1 MQGSAKRNLVLFKKL
16 CGEDTLQKVALTTT
30 MWDMVNKEEGLQREE
45 ELMNTQEFWGW
56 MLSKGSTVHRHY
68 HTRESAMNIITQL
81 ASRNKPFAT
90 DLQTQLVD
98 QRLTLDRTSVGK
110 VLQSELLTQRQIWEE
125 ELRLVQKD
133 IQTALEENDKEAGS
147 VSREERDVYSRLAQ
161 KGQHDERVARMESR
175 LRAAR
180 ENLPKRAASSQAGNS
195 KSGDRKEFSPVSV
208 SMFRFAQNLSKAA
221 LEELETEA
229 QVDDTADAAGE
240 DSKGLNDPKPLNLAD
255 DLGSVVDPPDVAQF
269 TDSGYASVR
278 RDAGPMSDEKT
289 ILTQLAVEPDSTESR
304 NEDTND
310 TATVYSIAWSVPED
324 ELDTYKSEL
333 SEAILKNL
341 RRHVPDVELL
351 ESLAT
356 VLPSSLKSFAL
367 RLGCPGSSKAEK
379 EVMYFVHKHRI
390 DIAHRFNDA
399 ARGIPE
405 EDASIRPV
413 EKLEEAVVNRNIGQW
428 LQDVSQDNAMGR
440 DDESRDAR
448 PDWNQQLDAPDE
460 IEEQPSLPDK
470 RGYRDAVFNSVAY
483 RWLMT
488 RLIKA
493 LVLAPVE
500 GDDLCAHI
508 QSEISA
514 CLEQN
519 RSVSSKRA
527 SERYTMLFVAEWNPM
542 AFLQEQ
548 FLDHSHVRRLL
559 HEVLTLTGSAT
570 DAQVLPC
577 AEYVRQTWA
586 ATGPAL
592 LALLTDAL
600 VLEKEVSG
608 ELGDKSVVKC
618 LFRKSHLDVQVEGT
632 ADAIAEV
639 GEQIGWLGAAL
650 RRSCTESGLATCR
663 PKIQTYV
670 PSAGPAICTIRF
682 AMEEI
687 SADTKPP
694 AAGQCWHEL
703 FQNPVVVRGYPI
715 PRRTQYDSGLE
726 IPLNVMSGLTK
737 CPRINRFL
745 GSHFLKGF
753 STALVP
759 MKRLSEAILWHL
771 YYSPDG
777 SRLPYPD
784 LDAMDLDHVDTSL
797 KDLTTTRH
805 IVGWC
810 SEAKFY
816 AGAAGMNYAIKP
828 SQLQRPGRD
837 FALEKVS
844 FSVGELVTGG
854 CTFGIGRKDTHV
866 RITRGSYKAKL
877 EWIDQK
883 YVTLWDVIEHRG
895 WLVSGS
901 AALLHL
907 LRTSLESS
915 RVDKF
920 RSEFLFEQDKF
931 EESPNPATL
940 SSAVDVL
947 LNPVNQKL
955 KLYPKDEYTY
965 TETRILPNGQREAIT
980 KTVTSQTTLK
990 DRVEELYETLE
1001 KLIDHNARVE
1011 ASYKGVNAKLR
1022 LHDQLDGWDFADIA
1036 TDRDPFY
1043 LRKATL
1049 PLHKLSW
1056 VDFTRAIPAINL
1068 FGKGFGDII
1077 RASPMKHDNPAA
1089 ICRGW
1094 ETVPTKSHLLCI
1106 SVSDLRDIIDRI
1118 GDQWTNPIT
1127 LAPGIIWHNPFPE
1140 SPFHKNCLCSAKGIA
1155 SQRQIHHPVQELGSS
1170 KMRFSM
1176 SKHVVDL
1183 TNHQNGAVIFGPRPE
1198 WKMSW
1203 GLSAVSGSSE
1213 GESSSRTAIGNS
1225 GTSEP
1230 SNADNNS
1237 SGSLSIS
1244 TSASPGHQE
1253 QGSSRLFSGSGTGSY
1268 IGSTSDGSRSSET
1281 PNPSFCNPPLNPP
1294 SVAGVTG
1301 EISSTEG
1308 DDSEDLQGAKSERPS
1323 RMRTVVTVL
1332 KTTFRGRKPK

>member
-1 MQGSAKRNLVLFKKL
+1 
-16 CGEDTLQKVALTTT
+16 
-30 MWDMVNKEEGLQREE
+30 
-45 ELMNTQEFWGW
+45 
-56 MLSKGSTVHRHY
+56 
-68 HTRESAMNIITQL
+68 
-81 ASRNKPFAT
+81 
-90 DLQTQLVD
+90 
-98 QRLTLDRTSVGK
+98 
-110 VLQSELLTQRQIWEE
+110 
-125 ELRLVQKD
+125 
-133 IQTALEENDKEAGS
+133 
-147 VSREERDVYSRLAQ
+147 
-161 KGQHDERVARMESR
+161 
-175 LRAAR
+175 
-180 ENLPKRAASSQAGNS
+180 
-195 KSGDRKEFSPVSV
+195 
-208 SMFRFAQNLSKAA
+208 
-221 LEELETEA
+221 
-229 QVDDTADAAGE
+229 
-240 DSKGLNDPKPLNLAD
+240 
-255 DLGSVVDPPDVAQF
+255 
-269 TDSGYASVR
+269 
-278 RDAGPMSDEKT
+278 
-289 ILTQLAVEPDSTESR
+289 ESR
-304 NEDTND
+304 NEDADN

-351 ESLAT
+351 GTLAT
-356 VLPSSLKSFAL
+356 VLPPLLRSFAL

-405 EDASIRPV
+405 EEVSIRPV
-413 EKLEEAVVNRNIGQW
+413 EKREEVVGNWYIDQW
-428 LQDVSQDNAMGR
+428 LKDVPQDNATER
-440 DDESRDAR
+440 DGPCLYESRDAI
-448 PDWNQQLDAPDE
+448 QQLDAPDE

-493 LVLAPVE
+493 LVLVPVE
-500 GDDLCAHI
+500 ADDFCAHI
-508 QSEISA
+508 QSKISA

-542 AFLQEQ
+542 TFLQEQ
-548 FLDHSHVRRLL
+548 FPDHSNVGRLL
-559 HEVLTLTGSAT
+559 HDILTLTGSAT
-570 DAQVLPC
+570 DAQALPC
-577 AEYVRQTWA
+577 AEYLRQTWA

-592 LALLTDAL
+592 LALLADAL
-600 VLEKEVSG
+600 VLGKEVSG
-608 ELGDKSVVKC
+608 ELEDKSVVKC

-632 ADAIAEV
+632 ADAIAEI
-639 GEQIGWLGAAL
+639 GEQIAWLGAAL
-650 RRSCTESGLATCR
+650 RQSCTESGLATCR
-663 PKIQTYV
+663 PKIQTSV

-682 AMEEI
+682 AIEEI

-694 AAGQCWHEL
+694 GAGQCWHKL
-703 FQNPVVVRGYPI
+703 FQNPVVVGGYPI
-715 PRRTQYDSGLE
+715 PRRTKYDSGLE
-726 IPLNVMSGLTK
+726 IPLNIMSGLTK

-745 GSHFLKGF
+745 GRHFLKGF

-759 MKRLSEAILWHL
+759 MKRLSDAILWHL

-784 LDAMDLDHVDTSL
+784 LDAMDHVDTDL
-797 KDLTTTRH
+797 KDLTRARH

-816 AGAAGMNYAIKP
+816 AGAAGMDYAIKP

-837 FALEKVS
+837 FALEKVT

-883 YVTLWDVIEHRG
+883 YVTLWDVIEQRG
-895 WLVSGS
+895 WLVNGS

-915 RVDKF
+915 KVDKF

-940 SSAVDVL
+940 SSALDVL

-965 TETRILPNGQREAIT
+965 TETRILPN
-980 KTVTSQTTLK
+980 
-990 DRVEELYETLE
+990 VEELYETLE

-1011 ASYKGVNAKLR
+1011 ASYKGINAKPR
-1022 LHDQLDGWDFADIA
+1022 LHDQLGGWDFADIA

-1077 RASPMKHDNPAA
+1077 RASPMEHDNPPA
-1089 ICRGW
+1089 ICRVW
-1094 ETVPTKSHLLCI
+1094 ETVPTKRHLLCV

-1127 LAPGIIWHNPFPE
+1127 LAPGILWHNPVAE
-1140 SPFHKNCLCSAKGIA
+1140 NPFHENCLCSAKGIA
-1155 SQRQIHHPVQELGSS
+1155 LPKEIHHPIQELVSS

-1176 SKHVVDL
+1176 SKQVVDL
-1183 TNHQNGAVIFGPRPE
+1183 ANHQNGAVIFGPRRE

-1203 GLSAVSGSSE
+1203 GSSAAPGSSE
-1213 GESSSRTAIGNS
+1213 GESSSMTTIGKS
-1225 GTSEP
+1225 GT
-1230 SNADNNS
+1230 
-1237 SGSLSIS
+1237 
-1244 TSASPGHQE
+1244 
-1253 QGSSRLFSGSGTGSY
+1253 
-1268 IGSTSDGSRSSET
+1268 
-1281 PNPSFCNPPLNPP
+1281 
-1294 SVAGVTG
+1294 
-1301 EISSTEG
+1301 
-1308 DDSEDLQGAKSERPS
+1308 
-1323 RMRTVVTVL
+1323 
-1332 KTTFRGRKPK
+1332 